1 MKLTAP
7 RVSSRVTD
15 PTPAI
20 DQLSWRESM
29 QPASDQRTMDSP
41 VQLFEWRTCS
51 ICGKRR
57 SCNAQATREMADLD
71 QHICSGRRCAKLKRS
86 LSYACS
92 SGTLTVA
99 VHHYYHPGAAP
110 RTGRSPQSVSEL
122 PGHTST
128 TGRAELPGS
137 SGRDFY
143 FHYQGGH
150 DPMSEELPRIRK
162 STKPLARL
170 VADRL
175 SMLSG

>member
-7 RVSSRVTD
+7 RVSSRGTN
-15 PTPAI
+15 PTPTI
-20 DQLSWRESM
+20 DHISRRESM
-29 QPASDQRTMDSP
+29 QPAGDQRTMDSP
-41 VQLFEWRTCS
+41 AQLFEWRTCS

-71 QHICSGRRCAKLKRS
+71 QHICSRRRCAKLKRS
-86 LSYACS
+86 LAYACS

-99 VHHYYHPGAAP
+99 VHHYYHPGTAP
-110 RTGRSPQSVSEL
+110 RTGRSPQFLSEL

-137 SGRDFY
+137 SGRDFS
-143 FHYQGGH
+143 FHHQGGL

-162 STKPLARL
+162 STKPSARL
-170 VADRL
+170 VADCL
-175 SMLSG
+175 SSSNG